1 MRVYLASL
9 QQCIDAKIWPAAV
22 CLALTLPEMAGAVES
37 PELEVQQR
45 YAKWF
50 DQWVGEKY
58 RTSLLSGTRRF
69 LSGPDCYALKCAVL
83 YQDVDAQSFSSDARG
98 YILNRYCFTS
108 KPEDH
113 CIHKGGVLQLAMGSF
128 CQDVLTGCEA
138 WLSAAEND
146 PRKVMRLKARLG
158 SIG

>member
-1 MRVYLASL
+1 VRVYLASL

-37 PELEVQQR
+37 PELEVRQR

-69 LSGPDCYALKCAVL
+69 LSGADCYALKCAVL
-83 YQDVDAQSFSSDARG
+83 YQDLDARAAPSRT
-98 YILNRYCFTS
+98 YILKRYSFTS

-113 CIHKGGVLQLAMGSF
+113 CTHKGGVLQLAMGSF

-146 PRKVMRLKARLG
+146 PRKVARLKVRLG

>member
-37 PELEVQQR
+37 PELEARQS

-50 DQWVGEKY
+50 DQWIGKKY

-69 LSGPDCYALKCAVL
+69 LSGSECYALKCAVL
-83 YQDVDAQSFSSDARG
+83 YQDVDARAALPDDRG
-98 YILNRYCFTS
+98 YILNRYNFTS

-128 CQDVLTGCEA
+128 CQDVLAGCEA
-138 WLSAAEND
+138 WLSTAENN
-146 PRKVMRLKARLG
+146 PRKVARLKTRLG
-158 SIG
+158 IIG